1 MDTIGDI
8 IAIAFFA
15 AFTLFFFLPVISD
28 GIGNSL
34 KDRKKLRK
42 EIEEANRYKED
53 LKKKQEQL
61 ADKEKEYQNLTE
73 FHQAFDQEK
82 LDFYKAM
89 GMFDRERSLALK
101 HLKSNIKEQYNIDAF
116 FESIIRG
123 RLYNADRTDLEII
136 DLDVNT
142 TMRSGNHS
150 FEVSLAK
157 CGCSDFQRHPGKPC
171 KHMLYLA
178 YSLGIMQ
185 LYPEMHDKT
194 LKNIRTI
201 LDEKVKEKKKL
212 ESNIKELR
220 K

>member
-8 IAIAFFA
+8 VAIVFFSA
-15 AFTLFFFLPVISD
+15 MIIIFLLPIISD

-53 LKKKQEQL
+53 LKKKQEQYENN
-61 ADKEKEYQNLTE
+61 EKKYQNLSE
-73 FHQAFDQEK
+73 FYEAFDQEK

-101 HLKSNIKEQYNIDAF
+101 HLKSNITEQYNIDAF

-123 RLYNADRTDLEII
+123 RLYNADRTDLEITK
-136 DLDVNT
+136 LDIQSTV
-142 TMRSGNHS
+142 RSGNHS
-150 FEVSLAK
+150 FEVSLTN